1 MTILDNRRTE
11 LDTRIEWLQRE
22 IDALKAKLQ
31 REIDAL
37 QAKLERVQ
45 AERRE
50 LDDYVPAV
58 DPETGE
64 VR

>member
-1 MTILDNRRTE
+1 MTILDNRRSE
-11 LDTRIEWLQRE
+11 LDTRIGWLRQE
-22 IDALKAKLQ
+22 IEALKAKLD
-31 REIDAL
+31 RL
-37 QAKLERVQ
+37 QVERT
-45 AERRE
+45 E